1 MASKKIKPPKG
12 TRDLYPEDLLRQRYI
27 TNAWRDASIRCG
39 FEEIAGPTFEST
51 ELYSVKSGDAILNE
65 LFQTFSG
72 KGGSETLDKLVE
84 KGKADFALRPEFTP
98 TLARMY
104 AAHAKQLPKPCKW
117 FTAGPYF
124 RAERPQR
131 GRLREFLQWNVD
143 VIGLPSEEATPES
156 KALMD
161 CEIMQCMTLLFENV
175 GISQSDTT
183 LNINHRKFSEGSL
196 CLYGVNEHSLSD
208 WFNLLDKVNKLSF
221 NQYMAIAAELGEE
234 APTAR
239 RIQRALK
246 RNATTLESIAS
257 GRSAANDWI
266 DRRMKKWNAI
276 GDAAMEELESKE
288 VLSKTERQHTRRV
301 LVTATE
307 KLATFVERLEKS
319 NQLTNEFN
327 RSFESLVDLSI
338 FFNTA
343 GWLEFDE
350 SIVRGLAY
358 YTGTVFEAL
367 ADGERAVAGGGRYDN
382 LIELFGGPPTPAC
395 GFGMGDVV
403 LGNLL
408 DDKALMPEGLELMEA
423 VARPQAS
430 IRPQA
435 FIVPNRECDNSEA
448 NEPLVHTLTANLRRG
463 IESQSWLAD
472 ENRKPWQ
479 ESRYSVAPLHARI
492 SYKSTTK
499 LNKLR
504 DDAIKQHA
512 KFFIVIDDENTA
524 QLHNLDT
531 KDSLGSF
538 SPNPTA
544 DNYIATAIA
553 NLL

>member
-1 MASKKIKPPKG
+1 MHYSTKKPRHRFHSPIYQSPSFLSFRLHRASGGGAEQSEAEGVSLFPIHTAYPLLMASKKIKPPKG

-51 ELYSVKSGDAILNE
+51 DLYAVKSGDGILNE

-72 KGGSETLDKLVE
+72 KGGSETLNKLVE

-104 AAHAKQLPKPCKW
+104 AAKSKELPKPCKW

-143 VIGLPSEEATPES
+143 VIGLPSEADYKSDDHQDSLMKMDIECLDCCSQLIDMLGFKAQDILLHTGNRRIWDQITIEWGLTDDQATQLILMLDYRPKVDEARWRQAFLQTGLTEQH
-156 KALMD
+156 L
-161 CEIMQCMTLLFENV
+161 
-175 GISQSDTT
+175 
-183 LNINHRKFSEGSL
+183 
-196 CLYGVNEHSLSD
+196 
-208 WFNLLDKVNKLSF
+208 NLLDMYLEV
-221 NQYMAIAAELGEE
+221 
-234 APTAR
+234 AR
-239 RIQRALK
+239 KQSAL
-246 RNATTLESIAS
+246 
-257 GRSAANDWI
+257 
-266 DRRMKKWNAI
+266 
-276 GDAAMEELESKE
+276 E
-288 VLSKTERQHTRRV
+288 VLNDDRPGGTVVNAFAKQV
-301 LVTATE
+301 INA
-307 KLATFVERLEKS
+307 KLDHRYLFDPFV
-319 NQLTNEFN
+319 
-327 RSFESLVDLSI
+327 
-338 FFNTA
+338 
-343 GWLEFDE
+343 
-350 SIVRGLAY
+350 VRGLAY

-408 DDKALMPEGLELMEA
+408 GDKALMPTGVELMEA

-430 IRPQA
+430 IRPEA
-435 FIVPNRECDNSEA
+435 FVVSNGDESTEA
-448 NEPLVHTLTANLRRG
+448 LVHTLTANLRRG
-463 IESQSWLAD
+463 IESESWLAD
-472 ENRKPWQ
+472 DSRKPWNKD
-479 ESRYSVAPLHARI
+479 RYTVAPMHARI

-512 KFFIVIDDENTA
+512 KFFIVIDDENNA

-531 KDSLGSF
+531 RESLGSF
-538 SPNPTA
+538 SPNPTN
-544 DNYIATAIA
+544 DNYIGRAIA
-553 NLL
+553 TYL

>member
-1 MASKKIKPPKG
+1 MASPKQSKKIKPPKG

-51 ELYSVKSGDAILNE
+51 DLYAVKSGDGILNE

-131 GRLREFLQWNVD
+131 GRLREFLQWNCDIIGVD
-143 VIGLPSEEATPES
+143 TNGPNSVGYGET
-156 KALMD
+156 MD
-161 CEIMQCMTLLFENV
+161 AELFGVVVDLLRSL
-175 GISQSDTT
+175 GISYNQVRLHFTDRRFIVRALLKHGITEDKVV
-183 LNINHRKFSEGSL
+183 NSL
-196 CLYGVNEHSLSD
+196 
-208 WFNLLDKVNKLSF
+208 NLLDMRGKIRAEEFNLQAHALGLDVESF
-221 NQYMAIAAELGEE
+221 
-234 APTAR
+234 
-239 RIQRALK
+239 
-246 RNATTLESIAS
+246 
-257 GRSAANDWI
+257 D
-266 DRRMKKWNAI
+266 
-276 GDAAMEELESKE
+276 KE
-288 VLSKTERQHTRRV
+288 VSEGCDTEGF
-301 LVTATE
+301 LGA
-307 KLATFVERLEKS
+307 
-319 NQLTNEFN
+319 N
-327 RSFESLVDLSI
+327 SI
-338 FFNTA
+338 FFT
-343 GWLEFDE
+343 DE
-350 SIVRGLAY
+350 LQDALGDEDYKWYRWDSSVVRGLAY
-358 YTGTVFEAL
+358 YTGTVFEAI

-408 DDKALMPEGLELMEA
+408 DDKALMPEGLELKEA

-435 FIVPNRECDNSEA
+435 FIVPNRESDNSET

-463 IESQSWLAD
+463 IESESWLAD
-472 ENRKPWQ
+472 ENRKPWNKN
-479 ESRYSVAPLHARI
+479 RYALAPLHARI

-512 KFFIVIDDENTA
+512 KFFVIIDDENTA

-531 KDSLGSF
+531 KESLGPF
-538 SPNPTA
+538 SPDPA
-544 DNYIATAIA
+544 SQSYIGKAIAGATA
-553 NLL
+553 

>member
-1 MASKKIKPPKG
+1 MASPKQSKKIKPPKG

-51 ELYSVKSGDAILNE
+51 DLYAVKSGDGILNE

-131 GRLREFLQWNVD
+131 GRLREFLQWNCDILGSFDEGDTFASHQEVEALFPLLLVLENLGFDSETIRLKLGSRDAVSISMQRHKVD
-143 VIGLPSEEATPES
+143 ETMFD
-156 KALMD
+156 KALALLDARSKMSI
-161 CEIMQCMTLLFENV
+161 ENYIKESQTLGFPEGFIQEHHPDDRLVVRQNDTIDSVIKRNPNIDRE
-175 GISQSDTT
+175 GISKLIDQQAA
-183 LNINHRKFSEGSL
+183 LRCIKGSL
-196 CLYGVNEHSLSD
+196 PNALYHS
-208 WFNLLDKVNKLSF
+208 
-221 NQYMAIAAELGEE
+221 G
-234 APTAR
+234 
-239 RIQRALK
+239 
-246 RNATTLESIAS
+246 
-257 GRSAANDWI
+257 
-266 DRRMKKWNAI
+266 
-276 GDAAMEELESKE
+276 
-288 VLSKTERQHTRRV
+288 LSKWT
-301 LVTATE
+301 
-307 KLATFVERLEKS
+307 
-319 NQLTNEFN
+319 
-327 RSFESLVDLSI
+327 
-338 FFNTA
+338 
-343 GWLEFDE
+343 EFD
-350 SIVRGLAY
+350 SMIVRGLAY
-358 YTGTVFEAL
+358 YTGTVFEAI

-408 DDKALMPEGLELMEA
+408 DDKALMPEGLELKEA

-435 FIVPNRECDNSEA
+435 FIVPNRESDNSET

-463 IESQSWLAD
+463 IESEQWLAD
-472 ENRKPWQ
+472 ENRKPWNTN
-479 ESRYSVAPLHARI
+479 RYAIAPLHARI

-512 KFFIVIDDENTA
+512 KFFVIIDDENTA

-531 KDSLGSF
+531 KESLGPF
-538 SPNPTA
+538 SPDPA
-544 DNYIATAIA
+544 SQSYIGKAIAGATA
-553 NLL
+553 